1 MVANKTPF
9 YQSIPG
15 LWYDRRQD
23 AHTTDQRPDGNTWA
37 PFLELPWA
45 RSGQGVAT
53 DGLSKYDLTRFNPWY
68 YQRFREFAR
77 LCDQNGLVMIHHLYD
92 THNVLEIPP
101 HWNDYAFRPK
111 NNINETNL
119 PEPPPADGTPGG
131 KNLHLGNQVY
141 NVESPQLR
149 ELHRKF
155 ILHELDSL
163 GDQPNVIF
171 SLSFQF
177 VGPLAFQQFFQD
189 TVAEWEKQ
197 HGKHVKIALI
207 TTKDITD
214 AILNDPVRSKQVV
227 MVDTRY
233 WQYRPDG
240 SLFAPLGGRNLAFRE
255 MVAEA
260 FRQGGD
266 NAPATSAE
274 QAYRQ
279 VREYREKYPQLALA
293 AWNNGVGA
301 VPAFMAGAAQVAI
314 FSTAAGH
321 NQGPQIERTSLDPF
335 IQQHFSAALM
345 NMSPNDRVAGA
356 AWSLADQ
363 KLKNILVYS
372 ASGPSIT
379 LDAELPVTAYSAT
392 WFDPAKGT
400 TQPCPAPTS
409 WAKGTVLTK
418 PDGNGWML
426 ALQAGAPE

>member
-1 MVANKTPF
+1 
-9 YQSIPG
+9 
-15 LWYDRRQD
+15 
-23 AHTTDQRPDGNTWA
+23 
-37 PFLELPWA
+37 
-45 RSGQGVAT
+45 
-53 DGLSKYDLTRFNPWY
+53 
-68 YQRFREFAR
+68 
-77 LCDQNGLVMIHHLYD
+77 
-92 THNVLEIPP
+92 
-101 HWNDYAFRPK
+101 
-111 NNINETNL
+111 
-119 PEPPPADGTPGG
+119 
-131 KNLHLGNQVY
+131 
-141 NVESPQLR
+141 
-149 ELHRKF
+149 
-155 ILHELDSL
+155 
-163 GDQPNVIF
+163 
-171 SLSFQF
+171 
-177 VGPLAFQQFFQD
+177 
-189 TVAEWEKQ
+189 
-197 HGKHVKIALI
+197 
-207 TTKDITD
+207 
-214 AILNDPVRSKQVV
+214 
-227 MVDTRY
+227 
-233 WQYRPDG
+233 
-240 SLFAPLGGRNLAFRE
+240 